1 VAYKN
6 QTELQR
12 KQYQINKLKQL
23 NKRIA
28 SKEKSR
34 NESKKQSSVLEKSES
49 DDFFGFFSFL
59 QFG

>member
-12 KQYQINKLKQL
+12 KQYQIDKLKKL
-23 NKRIA
+23 NNKIA

-34 NESKKQSSVLEKSES
+34 NESKKQSSVLEKSEY